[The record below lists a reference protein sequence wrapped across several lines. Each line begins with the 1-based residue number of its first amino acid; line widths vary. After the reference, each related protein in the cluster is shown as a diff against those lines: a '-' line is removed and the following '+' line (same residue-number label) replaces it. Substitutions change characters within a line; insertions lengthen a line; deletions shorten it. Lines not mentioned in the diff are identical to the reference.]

1 MLCWLSERE
10 LEVEMKTKE
19 LKDMA
24 KYEQKGRK
32 IWKHDAKIPSFRN
45 QEHYHDINKNNELG
59 EKTVLWVEIKR

>member
-19 LKDMA
+19 LKDLA
-24 KYEQKGRK
+24 KYEQKRRR

-45 QEHYHDINKNNELG
+45 QEHYHDINKNNEIRVKKLCY
-59 EKTVLWVEIKR
+59 E